1 MGSPVHFQPLKTDS
15 IFLRERMGSLLP
27 DSLLPALSY
36 AHPLSLLLF
45 DRGLTYLEGTWK
57 GNLFLAVESAGYTF
71 LPSPPRW
78 TLLPEGPSGR
88 TLGEPSFWRSV
99 SETLLERNNGI
110 PSHLDGIPDASKLE
124 GFPAPE
130 LTETEF
136 LLCASDW
143 KTLSGP
149 RHKTHRWERNRLS
162 KFVPDVRVLPWDP
175 LYRKSAH
182 ELLARFCRERS
193 RKKGGDQDVIL
204 LEDQIRAHEKALSS
218 SEDLG
223 LSGLLVLSKDR
234 VLGIGWFAV
243 LPDRRGAIQFLEAR
257 EPGLTGISV
266 LLTQHFFA
274 LFPGI
279 SVLNIQGDVQN
290 QGIRLAKKL
299 DLPCRLS
306 PVYRITLAVSSGN
319 TPAFS
324 EQRPLSPKSG

>member
-1 MGSPVHFQPLKTDS
+1 MGTPVLFQPLKSDPV
-15 IFLRERMGSLLP
+15 FLRERMGSLLP
-27 DSLLPALSY
+27 DRLLPALSN

-57 GNLFLAVESAGYTF
+57 GNFFLAVESDGYTF
-71 LPSPPRW
+71 LPAPPPW

-88 TLGEPSFWRSV
+88 TLREPSFWRSV
-99 SETLLERNNGI
+99 SEILLERNNGI
-110 PSHLDGIPDASKLE
+110 PSYLDGVPDASKLQ

-162 KFVPDVRVLPWDP
+162 KIVPDARVLPWDP

-182 ELLARFCRERS
+182 ELLARFRRERE
-193 RKKGGDQDVIL
+193 RKMRGDQEKIL

-218 SEDLG
+218 SRDLG
-223 LSGLLVLSKDR
+223 LSGLLVLSQDR
-234 VLGIGWFAV
+234 VLGIAWFAV

-266 LLTQHFFA
+266 LLTHHFFA
-274 LFPGI
+274 LFPEV

-290 QGIRLAKKL
+290 QGIRRAKKL

-306 PVYRITLAVSSGN
+306 PVYRITLGDSSGH
-319 TPAFS
+319 TPAS
-324 EQRPLSPKSG
+324 AEQRTLSPKIG